1 LLQQLIILHV
11 RELDLSRLARLD
23 LDPCTDAC
31 VVRRHVRY
39 IDGNPAIISDDY
51 FIPTSLHPG
60 ADEAAGSSS
69 RTQIRARLGSN
80 DPGAAR

>member
-1 LLQQLIILHV
+1 
-11 RELDLSRLARLD
+11 
-23 LDPCTDAC
+23 
-31 VVRRHVRY
+31 VRY